1 MRSSDNKT
9 DDRKGVLDSIERF
22 GNALPDPVL
31 LFVGMIAIVMVLSA
45 VAAALELSAIHPG
58 SGERL
63 LAQSLFSPDNLSR
76 LLVQMPQTFVGFPP
90 LGLIAVVMVGAAVA
104 DRSGLF
110 AAVIGRAARQVPT
123 RLLTPSFFL
132 IALLSHQA
140 ADAAY
145 VVLIPLAA
153 LAYLQAGRHPLEGI
167 AVTYAGISGA
177 FAANLLPGQF
187 DVLLLGITQ
196 GAAGL
201 IEPERALNPL
211 GNWWFT
217 AALAVLLLPVAW
229 VVTEKIV
236 APRLRIDRHA
246 LPAESAEANYLK
258 VSDHTKGNTAGN
270 TTNVTPDRADD
281 RRGLRHAGAASIVVV
296 ALFAALALWPGDAPL
311 RDEAAAGQAAY
322 RPFYESLV
330 GGFMLLFLASG
341 WAYGKSVGAI
351 QSHRDGIA
359 MMVAGVKE
367 LAPFFVLAFF
377 AAHFI
382 AMFSWSN
389 LGPIIAIHGAEW
401 LRGLQLGPVLLLLPL
416 LLLVTCFDLLIGSAS
431 AKWSVMAPIVVPMLM
446 LLGVTPEMTTAAF
459 RVGDSIVNIVTP
471 VAANFVLVLVLCQR
485 WDSRFG
491 VGSLIALMLPY
502 SIAFGATGLLLV
514 AVWAGLALPPGPG
527 APAMMSMV
535 LPQ

>member
-1 MRSSDNKT
+1 MRGSGSKANG
-9 DDRKGVLDSIERF
+9 RRGVLDAIERL

-31 LFVGMIAIVMVLSA
+31 LFIGLMAILLAVSA
-45 VAAALELSAIHPG
+45 VAANYGLSAVHPG
-58 SGERL
+58 TGERL
-63 LAQSLFSPDNLSR
+63 FAESLLAPDNLSR
-76 LLVQMPQTFVGFPP
+76 LLVDMPQTFVGFPP
-90 LGLIAVVMVGAAVA
+90 LGLIAVVMIGAAVA

-110 AAVIGRAARQVPT
+110 AAVIGRAARRVPT
-123 RLLTPSFFL
+123 RLLTPSFFF

-153 LAYLQAGRHPLEGI
+153 MAYLKAGRHPLEGI

-196 GAAGL
+196 SAAAL
-201 IEPERALNPL
+201 IEPGRILNPL

-217 AALAVLLLPVAW
+217 ATLALLLLPVGW
-229 VVTEKIV
+229 WVTERIV
-236 APRLRIDRHA
+236 APRLA
-246 LPAESAEANYLK
+246 AGGPPSPAVPAAANGAAHGEP
-258 VSDHTKGNTAGN
+258 VGVVATC
-270 TTNVTPDRADD
+270 RDD
-281 RRGLRHAGAASIVVV
+281 RLGLRQAGVSALAVVG
-296 ALFAALALWPGDAPL
+296 LFAALALWPGDAPL
-311 RDEAAAGQAAY
+311 RDESAVGQAAY
-322 RPFYESLV
+322 APFYESLV

-341 WAYGKSVGAI
+341 WAYGRAVGTI
-351 QSHRDGIA
+351 HSHRDVIA
-359 MMVAGVKE
+359 MMAAGIRE

-401 LRGLQLGPVLLLLPL
+401 LRGLELGPVLLLLPL
-416 LLLVTCFDLLIGSAS
+416 LLVVTCFDLLIGSAS

-446 LLGVTPEMTTAAF
+446 LLGITPEMTTAAF
-459 RVGDSIVNIVTP
+459 RVGDSIVNIITP

-502 SIAFGATGLLLV
+502 SIAFGLAGLLLV
-514 AVWAGLALPPGPG
+514 GLWAGFALPPGPG
-527 APAMMSMV
+527 APALMPMV
-535 LPQ
+535 VPP

>member
-1 MRSSDNKT
+1 MRGSGSNAKG
-9 DDRKGVLDSIERF
+9 RRGVLDAIERV

-31 LFVGMIAIVMVLSA
+31 LFVGLMVIVMAVSA
-45 VAAALELSAIHPG
+45 VAATLGLSAIHPG

-63 LAQSLFSPDNLSR
+63 LAESLLAPDNLAR
-76 LLVQMPQTFVGFPP
+76 LLVDMPATFVGFPP
-90 LGLIAVVMVGAAVA
+90 LGLIAVVMIGAAVA

-110 AAVIGRAARQVPT
+110 AAVIGRAAKWVPV

-153 LAYLQAGRHPLEGI
+153 LAYLKAGRHPLEGI

-196 GAAGL
+196 SAAGL
-201 IEPERALNPL
+201 IEPDRALNPL

-217 AALAVLLLPVAW
+217 ASLAVLLLLVGW
-229 VVTEKIV
+229 WVTERIV
-236 APRLRIDRHA
+236 APRLAVGD
-246 LPAESAEANYLK
+246 PPSPGESVDE
-258 VSDHTKGNTAGN
+258 VHTRN
-270 TTNVTPDRADD
+270 DD
-281 RRGLRHAGAASIVVV
+281 RVGLRRACVAALAVV

-322 RPFYESLV
+322 VPFYESLV
-330 GGFMLLFLASG
+330 GGFMLVFLASG
-341 WAYGKSVGAI
+341 WAYGKAVGTI
-351 QSHRDGIA
+351 HSHRDVVA
-359 MMVAGVKE
+359 MMAAGLRE

-401 LRGLQLGPVLLLLPL
+401 LRGLELGPVTLLLPL

-459 RVGDSIVNIVTP
+459 RVGDSIVNIITP
-471 VAANFVLVLVLCQR
+471 VAANFVLVLVMCQR
-485 WDSRFG
+485 WNSRFG

-502 SIAFGATGLLLV
+502 SIAFGAAGLVLV
-514 AVWAGLALPPGPG
+514 GLWAGFALPPGPG
-527 APAMMSMV
+527 ASALMPMV
-535 LPQ
+535 VPQ

>member
-1 MRSSDNKT
+1 MFGSGSKPKEGR
-9 DDRKGVLDSIERF
+9 GVLDAIERL

-31 LFVGMIAIVMVLSA
+31 LFVVLMAVVMGLSA
-45 VAAALELSAIHPG
+45 IAATLGLSAIHPG

-63 LAQSLFSPDNLSR
+63 LAESLLAPDNLSR
-76 LLVQMPQTFVGFPP
+76 LLVDMPQTFVGFPP
-90 LGLIAVVMVGAAVA
+90 LGLIAVVMIGAAVA

-110 AAVIGRAARQVPT
+110 AAVIGRAARRVPP

-153 LAYLQAGRHPLEGI
+153 QAYLQAGRHPLEGI

-201 IEPERALNPL
+201 IDPDRSLNPL

-217 AALAVLLLPVAW
+217 ATLALVLLPVAW
-229 VVTEKIV
+229 WVTERIV
-236 APRLRIDRHA
+236 APRLAAGDPPSSR
-246 LPAESAEANYLK
+246 ES
-258 VSDHTKGNTAGN
+258 SQ
-270 TTNVTPDRADD
+270 VTLNISDD
-281 RRGLRHAGAASIVVV
+281 RFGLRHAGAAALAVVV
-296 ALFAALALWPGDAPL
+296 LFAALALWPGDAPL
-311 RDEAAAGQAAY
+311 RDESAVGQAAY
-322 RPFYESLV
+322 APFYKSLV

-341 WAYGKSVGAI
+341 WVYGRAVGTI
-351 QSHRDGIA
+351 RSHRDVIA
-359 MMVAGVKE
+359 MMTAGVRE

-401 LRGLQLGPVLLLLPL
+401 LRGLELGPVLLLLPL

-459 RVGDSIVNIVTP
+459 RVGDSIVNIITP

-485 WDSRFG
+485 WDDRFG

-502 SIAFGATGLLLV
+502 SIAFGVTGLLLV
-514 AVWAGLALPPGPG
+514 AVWAGFALPPGPG
-527 APAMMSMV
+527 STALMQMV
-535 LPQ
+535 LPS